1 MSRMLWSGGAR
12 QENEDLPLRGIERE
26 LIDGRGRSR
35 STPGTGA
42 GRGAGFRDRHADSSP
57 SSSRHRGKSVRWP
70 GCGGSVIRHAA
81 AGAVGALTVAVVE
94 TSFRT
99 ALMTDVGGPNRPA
112 PTGRPARRRAV
123 GMTAVTR
130 RADGEGTAAL
140 TAGSLA
146 EGLVHGVG
154 ARGAISDW
162 TTDPEPWHNSSDRLG
177 LSELGAVTRVRLGY
191 NRALTPTSESA
202 LYATRTQRWRPAP
215 GPWTPSLPM
224 DAKSAPTGSLENRQ
238 ERGFPQ
244 RPQPSLFPL
253 HQDPRK
259 NGCPSRSGSMSVKN
273 LSVFDDR

>member
-1 MSRMLWSGGAR
+1 MERSSERSDVARSVSSQSVSQPAHEMLPVTSCSRVQTRVPVERMGGVLCRRPYMSRMLWSGGAR

-70 GCGGSVIRHAA
+70 GCGGSVIPHAA

-99 ALMTDVGGPNRPA
+99 ALMTGVGGPNRPA

-162 TTDPEPWHNSSDRLG
+162 TTDLNR
-177 LSELGAVTRVRLGY
+177 VTTAG
-191 NRALTPTSESA
+191 
-202 LYATRTQRWRPAP
+202 
-215 GPWTPSLPM
+215 
-224 DAKSAPTGSLENRQ
+224 TGSVCRSSGRS
-238 ERGFPQ
+238 RGSGWGTTG
-244 RPQPSLFPL
+244 PSP
-253 HQDPRK
+253 H
-259 NGCPSRSGSMSVKN
+259 V
-273 LSVFDDR
+273 